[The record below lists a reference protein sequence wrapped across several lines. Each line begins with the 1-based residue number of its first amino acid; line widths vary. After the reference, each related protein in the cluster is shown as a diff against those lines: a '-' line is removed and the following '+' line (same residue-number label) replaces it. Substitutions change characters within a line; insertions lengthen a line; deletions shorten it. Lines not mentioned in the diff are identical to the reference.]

1 MARQEEGW
9 PLGLQPLN
17 VRVGLVRNR
26 NYSGST
32 SFNTLMSS
40 SPSSS
45 TVSSSDL
52 DTESTGSFFHD
63 SSTTLGS
70 LIGVPRIVNL
80 SRRSLRGTANPGA
93 TGSQKNYKSKTWCFS
108 LCPTN
113 TTDAE
118 NATTS
123 TPSLGQFLA
132 VERRAAHEHRN
143 SYSSLIYG
151 PDEIANSQLDSE
163 QPNSLFVNGHIAP
176 PPGSSPC
183 SGSDVNRRQRN
194 ELLGHSNN
202 EQGVPLM
209 FPCICG

>member
-1 MARQEEGW
+1 
-9 PLGLQPLN
+9 
-17 VRVGLVRNR
+17 
-26 NYSGST
+26 
-32 SFNTLMSS
+32 MSS

-45 TVSSSDL
+45 TDSSSDL

-63 SSTTLGS
+63 SNTTLGS

-80 SRRSLRGTANPGA
+80 SRRSLRRTANSGSS
-93 TGSQKNYKSKTWCFS
+93 GSQKNYRSKTWCFS

-118 NATTS
+118 NATKS

-143 SYSSLIYG
+143 SSYSSLVYG
-151 PDEIANSQLDSE
+151 PDEIANSQLDRE
-163 QPNSLFVNGHIAP
+163 PNSLFVNGHIAP
-176 PPGSSPC
+176 PPRSSPWSGSS
-183 SGSDVNRRQRN
+183 DINRRQGN